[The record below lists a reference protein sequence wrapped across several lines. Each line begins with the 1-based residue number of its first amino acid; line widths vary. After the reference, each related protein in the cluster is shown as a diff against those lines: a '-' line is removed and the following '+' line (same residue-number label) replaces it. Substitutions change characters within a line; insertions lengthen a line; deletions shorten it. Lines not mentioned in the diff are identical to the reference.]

1 MVKEFKFRGKT
12 IEELN
17 QMGMDELAD
26 IMPARARRHIKRGLT
41 EQQKKLLEKVKKAK
55 EGKRKKLIKTH
66 CRDMIVLPEMVG
78 TTISIYMGKSYINI
92 EIVDDMIG
100 HYLGEFARTRKEVTH
115 KAPGVGATR
124 STKHVS
130 VK

>member
-12 IEELN
+12 IEELK
-17 QMGMDELAD
+17 QMGMEELAS

-41 EQQKKLLEKVKKAK
+41 EQQKKLLEKVKKEK
-55 EGKRKKLIKTH
+55 EGKHKKFIKTH